1 MPTNQRLGANRSVFA
16 YSGLFQMSSDE
27 CFGLHEPPSDSIFLT
42 RNQQDFRDAAGIQPV
57 HTDKQKNAP
66 PQTRH
71 VLQQVKCKSELAR
84 PINQL
89 LLFRDRCDIGMLTAS
104 ENIGQLE
111 CVIVLINSDF
121 LPPWPQRQASGS
133 TGASR
138 ETNAKLPA
146 ACHFVIQDGEQMLQ
160 KTGVSLFFPAR
171 IAIPP

>member
-1 MPTNQRLGANRSVFA
+1 
-16 YSGLFQMSSDE
+16 MSSDE

-111 CVIVLINSDF
+111 CVIVLIKFEDF
-121 LPPWPQRQASGS
+121 LGNDSNLLIVFYVQIMPDD
-133 TGASR
+133 
-138 ETNAKLPA
+138 
-146 ACHFVIQDGEQMLQ
+146 FVMQLHR
-160 KTGVSLFFPAR
+160 F
-171 IAIPP
+171 

>member
-1 MPTNQRLGANRSVFA
+1 MEPIVPVFA

-111 CVIVLINSDF
+111 CVIVLIKFEDF
-121 LPPWPQRQASGS
+121 LGNDSNLLIVFYVQIMPDD
-133 TGASR
+133 
-138 ETNAKLPA
+138 
-146 ACHFVIQDGEQMLQ
+146 FVMQLHR
-160 KTGVSLFFPAR
+160 F
-171 IAIPP
+171 

>member
-1 MPTNQRLGANRSVFA
+1 
-16 YSGLFQMSSDE
+16 MSSDE
-27 CFGLHEPPSDSIFLT
+27 CFGLHEPPLDSIFLT

-111 CVIVLINSDF
+111 CVIVLIKFEDF
-121 LPPWPQRQASGS
+121 LFHHGLGHVLGIRFD
-133 TGASR
+133 R
-138 ETNAKLPA
+138 RAKLPA

-160 KTGVSLFFPAR
+160 KTGVSLFFPRHGLPFHLSSDNRFIHHVAQRRIIAR
-171 IAIPP
+171 